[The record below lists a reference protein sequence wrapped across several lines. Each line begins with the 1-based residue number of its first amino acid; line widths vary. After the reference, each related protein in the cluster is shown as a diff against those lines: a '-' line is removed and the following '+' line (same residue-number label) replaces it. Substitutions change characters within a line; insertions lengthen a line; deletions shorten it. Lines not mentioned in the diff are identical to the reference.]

1 MSIYFPCGVP
11 RSCAEQAGSTG
22 YFRSIT
28 RRLVIC
34 AALLIACTGSVHAQK
49 AGIPRASDG
58 HALSLASKAFANDG
72 VIPPEF
78 TQSDPHPVSP
88 PLEWTKVP
96 EKTVSFTLIL
106 HDPDSVAA
114 KDITHW
120 MLFNI
125 PGTARELPEGIRK
138 AARLSDGTIQ
148 IKNRKGL
155 VGYMA
160 PGAPAGGPYHHYT
173 FELFA
178 LSSKLS
184 LGPDAT
190 RDEILKAMQGH
201 ILGKAILVVRFH
213 R

>member
-1 MSIYFPCGVP
+1 MSMYFPFGARRACTAHP
-11 RSCAEQAGSTG
+11 GSTR
-22 YFRSIT
+22 YSRSLT

-34 AALLIACTGSVHAQK
+34 AAVLMVSTGSVHAQK
-49 AGIPRASDG
+49 AGIPPVSDG
-58 HALSLASKAFANDG
+58 HDLSLASKAFANDG

-78 TQSDPHPVSP
+78 TQSDPHPESP
-88 PLEWTKVP
+88 PLAWTKVP
-96 EKTVSFTLIL
+96 EKTVSFALIL

-114 KDITHW
+114 KDILHW
-120 MLFNI
+120 MAFNI
-125 PGTARELPEGIRK
+125 PGTARELPQGIRR

-148 IKNRKGL
+148 IKNRGGL

-178 LSSKLS
+178 LASKLN

-201 ILGKAILVVRFH
+201 ILGRPYW
-213 R
+213 